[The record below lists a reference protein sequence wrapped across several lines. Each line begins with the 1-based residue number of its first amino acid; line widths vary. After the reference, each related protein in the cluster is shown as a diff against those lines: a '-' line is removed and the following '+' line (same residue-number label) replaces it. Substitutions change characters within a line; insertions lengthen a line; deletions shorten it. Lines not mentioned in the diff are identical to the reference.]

1 MGETVDLSSRKRA
14 RREPRRNGG
23 LSEVFASLTGSRP
36 ERATRRR
43 VDRFDRKA
51 YFMEMTAPA
60 EPPVVQPRLQ
70 KAATSSRPLRLV
82 LDVPLLLVVSTLL
95 IIGLI
100 MVHSASWQVSIWL
113 NDSPTDIFSRQLIWL
128 ALGVCVA
135 GFLAWMDYHYWQK
148 LALLVM
154 GISIV
159 LLVAVLIRNEVRF
172 ASVRS
177 FFEGSIHP
185 SELAKIVTIIYLAV
199 WLFAKREQLSDIGFG
214 LLPLSGILGI
224 LGGLVFLQPDLS
236 AVLTIIF
243 LGGILFFLGG
253 GDIKQISLLVL
264 GVLVIGAIVVSIS
277 PTGKDR
283 MSSFAVGVTDLT
295 KASDHVKRSI
305 EAFVHGGWFG
315 VGIGKGVTKLTGL
328 PVPHTDSIFAVVG
341 EETGVLG
348 SATLVLLYGLL
359 LWRGMAIARR
369 APDGLGTLLAA
380 GMTIWL
386 VFEAMVNMAVMVGLL
401 PFAGNALPFIS
412 AGGSNLMVSMAA
424 IGILFNISRQ
434 SEKTKEIEERF
445 FSEVVDLR
453 RRDWRR
459 RISRPYRS
467 RDVED

>member
-1 MGETVDLSSRKRA
+1 MGEGVDLSSRRRA
-14 RREPRRNGG
+14 RREPRQTGV
-23 LSEVFASLTGSRP
+23 LAEALATLTGNRP
-36 ERATRRR
+36 ERTARRR

-51 YFMEMTAPA
+51 YFVEMTAPV

-70 KAATSSRPLRLV
+70 RAAASSRPLRLI

-113 NDSPTDIFSRQLIWL
+113 NDSPTAIFTRQLVWL

-135 GFLAWMDYHYWQK
+135 GFLAWMDYHYWQR

-154 GISIV
+154 AVTVIM
-159 LLVAVLIRNEVRF
+159 LVAVLIRNEVRF

-185 SELAKIVTIIYLAV
+185 SEMAKIVTVIYLAV
-199 WLFAKREQLSDIGFG
+199 WLYAKRDALSDIGFG

-236 AVLTIIF
+236 AVATIIF
-243 LGGILFFLGG
+243 LGGILFFLAG
-253 GDIKQISLLVL
+253 GDLKQISLLVL
-264 GVLVIGAIVVSIS
+264 GVVLIGAIVVSIS
-277 PTGKDR
+277 PTGKER
-283 MSSFAVGVTDLT
+283 VNSFLVGVTDLT

-341 EETGVLG
+341 EETGVIG
-348 SATLVLLYGLL
+348 SMTLVLLYGLL

-380 GMTIWL
+380 GVTIWL

-412 AGGSNLMVSMAA
+412 AGGSNLVVSLAA
-424 IGILFNISRQ
+424 IGILFNVSRQ
-434 SEKTKEIEERF
+434 SEKSKEIEERF

-459 RISRPYRS
+459 RISRPNRTG
-467 RDVED
+467 DV